1 MHWTTGPLVQW
12 SIYNEHSMIVVLT
25 FVAGI
30 CAGGF
35 GALLGI
41 GGGIF
46 LVPFLN
52 IVLDIPIAQAMAI
65 SLITVIA
72 TSNFVSQATAGR
84 RLSNVR
90 LAMVLQLV
98 AAVGAI
104 AGTYVDLS
112 PRSRGQIFGV
122 TALVVAAVMLS
133 KLNQRNI
140 LPGHIKD
147 VGMLGGWVPDPDT
160 GELVAYRMKRLP
172 LAMSVAGGAGVISTL
187 TGIGGGVLVV
197 PALNS
202 WCGVPMRVAAATS
215 SVMLGVTAIPGV
227 LTNFA
232 AGQLTQPVLAA
243 SAVLGVIAGSRAGF
257 WIGPQVTARLLKI
270 LMAIVLSIVAIEYLI
285 FR

>member
-1 MHWTTGPLVQW
+1 MLV
-12 SIYNEHSMIVVLT
+12 VFT
-25 FVAGI
+25 FVAGAV
-30 CAGGF
+30 AGSL
-35 GALLGI
+35 GALLGL

-52 IVLDIPIAQAMAI
+52 IVLKIPVAEAMAI
-65 SLITVIA
+65 SLLTVIA

-90 LAMVLQLV
+90 LAMILQVV
-98 AAVGAI
+98 AAIGAI
-104 AGTYVDLS
+104 AGTYLLKYMS
-112 PRSRGQIFGV
+112 LRTREQIFAA
-122 TALVVAAVMLS
+122 TAMVVAVVMLS
-133 KLNQRNI
+133 RLNQRNV

-187 TGIGGGVLVV
+187 AGIGGGVLVV

-202 WCGVPMRVAAATS
+202 WCGIPMRVAAATS
-215 SVMLGVTAIPGV
+215 ALILGVTAIPGV
-227 LTNFA
+227 VDNFVNGHLA
-232 AGQLTQPVLAA
+232 QPVLTA

-257 WIGPQVTARLLKI
+257 WIGTQVTVRLLKI
-270 LMAIVLSIVAIEYLI
+270 LMAAVLSVVAIEYLW
-285 FR
+285 FRG

>member
-1 MHWTTGPLVQW
+1 
-12 SIYNEHSMIVVLT
+12 MIVVLT
-25 FVAGI
+25 FVAGVG
-30 CAGGF
+30 AGSL
-35 GALLGI
+35 GALLGL

-52 IVLDIPIAQAMAI
+52 IVLDIPVAQAMAI

-104 AGTYVDLS
+104 AGTEVNDYISL
-112 PRSRGQIFGV
+112 RTREQIFGA
-122 TALVVAAVMLS
+122 TALLVAAVMLS
-133 KLNQRNI
+133 KLNQRNV
-140 LPGHIKD
+140 LPGHIED
-147 VGMLGGWVPDPDT
+147 VGMFGGWVPDPDT
-160 GELVAYRMKRLP
+160 GELVAYRLKRLP
-172 LAMSVAGGAGVISTL
+172 FAISVAGGAGVISTL

-215 SVMLGVTAIPGV
+215 AVILGVTAIPGV
-227 LTNFA
+227 VDNFA
-232 AGQLTQPVLAA
+232 RGHMTQPVLAA

-257 WIGPQVTARLLKI
+257 WIGSQVTVKLLKI
-270 LMAIVLSIVAIEYLI
+270 LMAVVLAIVALEYLV

>member
-1 MHWTTGPLVQW
+1 ML
-12 SIYNEHSMIVVLT
+12 VVLT
-25 FVAGI
+25 FVAGVG
-30 CAGGF
+30 AGSL
-35 GALLGI
+35 GALLGL

-52 IVLDIPIAQAMAI
+52 IVLKIPVAEAMAI

-90 LAMVLQLV
+90 LAIILQLV

-104 AGTYVDLS
+104 GGTYVRDYIS
-112 PRSRGQIFGV
+112 IRSREQIFGA
-122 TALVVAAVMLS
+122 TAVLVAAVMLS
-133 KLNQRNI
+133 KLNQRNV

-147 VGMLGGWVPDPDT
+147 VGLLGGWVPDPDT
-160 GELVAYRMKRLP
+160 GELVAYRLKRLP
-172 LAMSVAGGAGVISTL
+172 IAVSVAGGAGVISTL

-202 WCGVPMRVAAATS
+202 WCGIPMRVAAATS
-215 SVMLGVTAIPGV
+215 AVVLGVTAIPGV
-227 LTNFA
+227 VDDFA
-232 AGQLTQPVLAA
+232 SGHLTQPMLAA

-257 WIGPQVTARLLKI
+257 WIGSQVTVRLLKI
-270 LMAIVLSIVAIEYLI
+270 LMAVVLSVVAIEYLL